1 MCGIVAYTG
10 PGEGIPLVIEGL
22 SRLEYRGYD
31 SAGLAFFHDGR
42 IVIERAAG
50 KLDKLK
56 AKVCGE
62 PPSSNAVIGHTRW
75 ATHGRP
81 TEINA
86 HPHVS
91 GKTALVHN
99 GIIENYLELR
109 DYLTAKGAGDFYS
122 DTDSEVIAHLIN
134 YFYKGSLPEA
144 LAEAL
149 AMIEGS
155 YALAILHEDH
165 PDEIYLARR
174 SSPLVAAVS
183 AEGGFAASD
192 IPAVL
197 KHTRDF
203 VFLEDDD
210 IAVLTRGAVTVMDR
224 SLKKV
229 ERKLHHI
236 DWSAGAAEKGGYRHF
251 MLKEINEQDR
261 AVMDTL
267 RGRLNRA
274 QADIMLFD
282 GDTQF
287 FKGRKKIFIV
297 ACGTS
302 WHAALVGKYYIEGLA
317 RVPVEVDLASEFRY
331 RDPII
336 TPDDLVI
343 VISQSGET
351 ADTLAALR
359 AAKEPKVPVLAVCNV
374 VGSTIAREADTTL
387 FTYAGPEIGVAS
399 TKAFTTQ
406 LVTLYLIALKVGIAK
421 GHLPKSAVHVHIRGL
436 SELPEIIESV
446 LKDSGRIEKIAHDFY
461 RSNDFLFLGRGMN
474 YPIAL
479 EGALKLKE
487 ISYIH
492 AEGYPAGELK
502 HGPLALV
509 DRNMPVVAVMP
520 SNAMAGKMFSN
531 LKEVAARDGRI
542 VALTTEGSN
551 DVEEIAEAVIPM
563 PPMSEWQEPIV
574 YIVPLQL
581 LSYHVAVNKG
591 TDVDQPRNLAKSVT
605 VE

>member
-10 PGEGIPLVIEGL
+10 PGEGVSLVIEGL

-31 SAGLAFFHDGR
+31 SAGLAFFSKEK

-56 AKVCGE
+56 EKLGAGL
-62 PPSSNAVIGHTRW
+62 PSSHAVIGHTRW

-109 DYLTAKGAGDFYS
+109 EYLTGKGMNGFYS

-134 YFYKGSLPEA
+134 HFYKGSMPEA
-144 LAEAL
+144 LAEAV

-165 PDEIYLARR
+165 PGEIYLARR

-183 AEGGFAASD
+183 SEGGFAASD

-210 IAVLTRGAVTVMDR
+210 IAVLTSTGVTVMDR

-282 GDTQF
+282 GDAQF

-302 WHAALVGKYYIEGLA
+302 WHAALVGKYYIEGLS
-317 RVPVEVDLASEFRY
+317 RVSCEVDLASEFRY
-331 RDPII
+331 RDPIV

-359 AAKEPKVPVLAVCNV
+359 AAKERKVPVLAVCNV

-406 LVTLYLIALKVGIAK
+406 LVMLYLIALKVGIAK
-421 GHLPKSAVHVHIRGL
+421 GLLPKSAVHVHIRGL
-436 SELPEIIESV
+436 AELPEIIESV
-446 LKDSGRIEKIAHDFY
+446 LKGSGRIEKIAHDLY
-461 RSNDFLFLGRGMN
+461 RSSDFLFLGRGMN

-509 DRNMPVVAVMP
+509 DRNLPVVAVMP
-520 SNAMAGKMFSN
+520 ANAMAGKMFSN

-551 DVEEIAEAVIPM
+551 EVGDIAEAVIPM